1 MKSATAIPEVRDAGF
16 PIRPALYLAPME
28 GVTDTSFRGLVL
40 DSCPGAVGAACT
52 EFLRVTQ
59 TPMPKWKL
67 AAELGP
73 PRSDASIGIQLMGN
87 VPEAVAETAIGAAEV
102 GAAFVDLNFGC
113 PAPRVFQHCAG
124 SALLNDPPLLERMV
138 RAVVDA
144 CPLPVTAKIRAGVE
158 DDLGLLDICKRIEQA
173 GARLLTVHGRL
184 RVTSYREPAQW
195 GWIRAAKEAVSIPV
209 IGNGS
214 AESAESIDAMFEQT
228 GCDGVMIGRGLIR
241 DPWLPARWLARRTG
255 TPAPEPDRAQVL
267 AWMRDYSERM
277 RDGGALDR
285 HVLGRLKMS
294 AKAMRDSYLQEAE
307 VTVALRAQSE
317 EDFFALLAGQSD

>member
-1 MKSATAIPEVRDAGF
+1 MNHPAVLPEVREAGF

-28 GVTDTSFRGLVL
+28 GVTDPSFRGLVL

-59 TPMPKWKL
+59 TPLPNWKL
-67 AAELGP
+67 AAELGRL
-73 PRSDASIGIQLMGN
+73 RSDASIGIQLMGN
-87 VPEAVAETAIGAAEV
+87 VPEAVAETSIGAAEV

-138 RAVVDA
+138 RTVVDA
-144 CPLPVTAKIRAGVE
+144 CPLPVSAKIRAGVE
-158 DDLGLLDICKRIEQA
+158 NDHGLLDVCKRIEQA
-173 GARLLTVHGRL
+173 GAQLLTVHGRL
-184 RVTSYREPAQW
+184 RVTSYREPARW
-195 GWIRAAKEAVSIPV
+195 DWIRDAKQAVSIPV

-228 GCDGVMIGRGLIR
+228 GCDGVMIGRGVIR

-255 TPAPEPDRAQVL
+255 SAEPQPNRAQVL
-267 AWMRDYSERM
+267 AWMRDYSGRM
-277 RDGGALDR
+277 RSGGATER
-285 HVLGRLKMS
+285 NALGRLKQS

-307 VTVALRAQSE
+307 VAVALRSQSE
-317 EDFFALLAGQSD
+317 EDFFALLTGQPD